1 MLLYNLAVLFL
12 PFDITGYTQY
22 TYILGNIELFTRA
35 HGKQIEKRKQIIFF
49 IFNANV
55 RILCLSCNIKKS
67 KTPAKL
73 Y

>member
-35 HGKQIEKRKQIIFF
+35 HGKQIEKRKQIIF
-49 IFNANV
+49 
-55 RILCLSCNIKKS
+55 LYL
-67 KTPAKL
+67 TPMYVYCVYHAI
-73 Y
+73 